1 MTYSVDI
8 INLFINNYINGIT
21 LLIISKNI
29 NISMKTFRRLI
40 NLYENNIVNKLP
52 LKMKIFLKIRIS

>member
-8 INLFINNYINGIT
+8 INLFINNYIDIIT

-29 NISMKTFRRLI
+29 NISIQTFRRWI
-40 NLYENNIVNKLP
+40 NLYENNINKLS
-52 LKMKIFLKIRIS
+52 LKI